1 MEQIENIL
9 QTIKKT
15 KGDQWNQLLELQ
27 RLINAHRIQTV
38 FINQSDEGFVANYI
52 KYTKEKVCLNSIDDK
67 HFEEFGNY
75 EKCKYVNVP
84 LEKVNI
90 QDYEMIHIDTTHNF
104 NDWEIYIARIIRL
117 NPKFI
122 VLTNTSIDT
131 QKTKTIL
138 QSIFKKHY
146 HIDTQFANFKGT
158 VILKYM
164 S

>member
-9 QTIKKT
+9 QTTKKT

-27 RLINAHRIQTV
+27 RLINSHRIQTV
-38 FINQSDEGFVANYI
+38 FINQSDEGFLANYI

-75 EKCKYVNVP
+75 QNCKYVNVP

-90 QDYEMIHIDTTHNF
+90 QDYEMIHIDTKHGF
-104 NDWEIYIARIIRL
+104 SDWENYIARIIRL

-122 VLTNTSIDT
+122 VLTNTKADT
-131 QKTKTIL
+131 HKSNIIL
-138 QSIFKKHY
+138 QSVFKKHY
-146 HIDTQFANFKGT
+146 HIDTQFEDFNGT